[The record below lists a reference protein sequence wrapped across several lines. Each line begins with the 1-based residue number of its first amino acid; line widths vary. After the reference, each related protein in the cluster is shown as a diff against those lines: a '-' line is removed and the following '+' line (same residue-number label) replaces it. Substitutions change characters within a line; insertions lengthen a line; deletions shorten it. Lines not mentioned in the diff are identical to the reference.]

1 MKFIQDTS
9 GKQWITMVYHRTTK
23 STNPMSHVS
32 HVTRQN
38 QVVEIIWFSNRREC
52 NPMNSMITAHWVQM
66 TRQAAEVDRCCSSL
80 IIDSGFCHHS
90 VIYCHLEANLE
101 IFPTYQFVMTRYMLS
116 NPVRAKSRGG
126 PLYQYSAISMT
137 DKPWAIIHDSYVW
150 VTCMADMASMREL
163 YYNFGPRLWWGRI

>member
-80 IIDSGFCHHS
+80 IIDSGFCH
-90 VIYCHLEANLE
+90 LEANLE

-150 VTCMADMASMREL
+150 VTCTAHMSSMREL
-163 YYNFGPRLWWGRI
+163 YHMVLQFRP